1 MRAKRM
7 HAIAVIPLVAGVL
20 AGCGDS
26 KEPQVAPSG
35 KTVSGETETGMK
47 LKVDTFVDPAKDPKV
62 KELDAWRA
70 TAGYPKVDFHRVTA
84 DNAATDATD
93 SGRPLRFS
101 SSAAALT
108 GGGGIEARFS
118 CDALTYEWIPVKDD
132 QNARWNALR
141 KEICAD
147 GPPKQDGIAPGQR
160 KVYYLVT
167 DRTFAE
173 RGIRNLKVFGPR
185 DVEFR

>member
-1 MRAKRM
+1 M

-26 KEPQVAPSG
+26 KEQKVASAG

-47 LKVDTFVDPAKDPKV
+47 MKVETFVDPAKDPKV
-62 KELDAWRA
+62 KELEAWRA
-70 TAGYPKVDFHRVTA
+70 ASGYPKADFHRVTA
-84 DNAATDATD
+84 DNSGQETPDA
-93 SGRPLRFS
+93 GRKVRFAND
-101 SSAAALT
+101 AAALNT
-108 GGGGIEARFS
+108 GGGVEARFS
-118 CDALTYEWIPVKDD
+118 CDVLSYEWVPVKPD
-132 QNARWNALR
+132 QNARWAALR

-173 RGIRNLKVFGPR
+173 RGLRNLKVFGPR
-185 DVEFR
+185 DVEFK